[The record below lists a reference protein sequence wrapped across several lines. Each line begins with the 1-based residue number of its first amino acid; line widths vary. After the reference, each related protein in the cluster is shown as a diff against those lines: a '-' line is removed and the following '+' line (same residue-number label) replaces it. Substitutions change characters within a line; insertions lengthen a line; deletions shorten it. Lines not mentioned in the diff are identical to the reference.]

1 MLDHFWLYFVIVLLY
16 LESQKASRKIDEA
29 KLNQAKHAKQNEL
42 ANQPAKQI
50 KPAKLIKQPNPTE
63 QAKQIK

>member
-1 MLDHFWLYFVIVLLY
+1 MTPSKTNAPS
-16 LESQKASRKIDEA
+16 ERSQQASGKIDEA